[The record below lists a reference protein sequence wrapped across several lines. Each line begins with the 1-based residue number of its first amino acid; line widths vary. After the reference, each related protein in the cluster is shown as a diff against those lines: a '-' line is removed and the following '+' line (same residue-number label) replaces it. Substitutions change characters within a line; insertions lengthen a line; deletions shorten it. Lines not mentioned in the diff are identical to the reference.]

1 MPNRHVL
8 YIIPNY
14 AFGQA
19 LFDMF
24 LNQKYGE
31 ICDEGNAQACRLYK
45 ENYTSV
51 WEPGVGIQAVYLFFG
66 GIVWFLL
73 LLLGEAG
80 IFPRRE
86 PRAFRS
92 PAREEEADVA
102 AERQRVLSNTKK
114 DDCLVVQ
121 GLTKVYRKKGS
132 RGRFT
137 AVDNLTFGVPAGQ
150 CFGLLGVNGAGKT
163 TTFNALTGEIPM
175 TKGDITAA
183 GYDLRHHSSKARQHM
198 GYCPQYDALI
208 GLLVRMER
216 WGAAR
221 EGLARCRTA
230 ADLLLCNLCGS
241 ISIDGTRTPG
251 NLCASSRHPGGR
263 GRHDGSGSHTPSR
276 PWHVCRQASSH
287 LQWWQQA
294 QAEYS
299 YCASGWTKAGAPG

>member
-1 MPNRHVL
+1 
-8 YIIPNY
+8 
-14 AFGQA
+14 
-19 LFDMF
+19 MF

-31 ICDEGNAQACRLYK
+31 ICDEGNAQACSLYK

-51 WEPGVGIQAVYLFFG
+51 WEPGVGLQAIYLFFG

-86 PRAFRS
+86 PQAFRS

-114 DDCLVVQ
+114 DDCLVVK
-121 GLTKVYRKKGS
+121 GLTKVYRKKGGS
-132 RGRFT
+132 GRFT

-175 TKGDITAA
+175 TKGEITAA
-183 GYDLRHHSSKARQHM
+183 GYDLRHHSSEARQHM

-208 GLLVRMER
+208 GLLVRTEG
-216 WGAAR
+216 WEAA
-221 EGLARCRTA
+221 G
-230 ADLLLCNLCGS
+230 
-241 ISIDGTRTPG
+241 
-251 NLCASSRHPGGR
+251 
-263 GRHDGSGSHTPSR
+263 
-276 PWHVCRQASSH
+276 V
-287 LQWWQQA
+287 
-294 QAEYS
+294 
-299 YCASGWTKAGAPG
+299 